1 LFSLESGIFWLA
13 ALAANFAALRAASR
27 VRNFCESAPFV
38 SYTHPSSRLTIL
50 KVTLFIYFR
59 SNDGMKDF
67 SCNLLTGRD
76 FRKRSILSRNE
87 TRFLLSV
94 IGFSGGRVV
103 KSGDPFLTED

>member
-1 LFSLESGIFWLA
+1 LFSRESGIFWLA

-27 VRNFCESAPFV
+27 VRNFCESAPFF

-50 KVTLFIYFR
+50 KLFLFIYFS
-59 SNDGMKDF
+59 SNDGMKAF
-67 SCNLLTGRD
+67 SCNLLTGPD

-87 TRFLLSV
+87 TSFLLSV
-94 IGFSGGRVV
+94 MGFSGGRVV